1 MSDRKFYIE
10 QLAQQLLK
18 RNFKVAVAE
27 SCTGGM
33 LAQEF
38 TSFAGSSS
46 WFECG
51 FVTYSNASKIM
62 SLGVSS
68 EVISKHGAVSEETA
82 VQMALGVL
90 KNSHANLSA
99 SITGIAGPGGG
110 TESKPVGTVYI
121 ATALEN
127 NETKTIRHQFEGDRQ
142 SIRQQSVEQ
151 AIFQLSEHLNG

>member
-110 TESKPVGTVYI
+110 TKSKPVGTVYI
-121 ATALEN
+121 ATALDKD
-127 NETKTIRHQFEGDRQ
+127 ETKTIRHQFEGDRQ
-142 SIRQQSVEQ
+142 SIRLQSVEQ
-151 AIFQLSEHLNG
+151 AIFQLSERLNG